1 MTRNALKR
9 ERYLPA
15 DFTALGLGN
24 VAFVKP
30 IVHEGEAL
38 WSIHSANGEPIAL
51 TTARDLAF
59 AIVRQNNLD
68 PTSVH

>member
-1 MTRNALKR
+1 MKPDALKR
-9 ERYLPA
+9 ETYLPA
-15 DFTALGLGN
+15 DFAALGLED

-30 IVHEGEAL
+30 IVYEGEAL

-51 TTARDLAF
+51 ATERDLAF

-68 PTSVH
+68 PVSVH